1 MTKKKEEKDKIISRL
16 KAIDLEMGE
25 LSKERAIL
33 NKELS
38 KPAIEIP
45 LNQLNLIANLGA
57 KEAKKALGKNW
68 VE

>member
-57 KEAKKALGKNW
+57 KEAKKALGKTW

>member
-1 MTKKKEEKDKIISRL
+1 MTKKKEEKDKIINRL

>member
-57 KEAKKALGKNW
+57 KEAKKAIGKNW